1 MLDAINQVEISL
13 EKIDKQLSRLEIILD
28 RMIKDILRD

>member
-13 EKIDKQLSRLEIILD
+13 ERIDKQLSQLEIILN
-28 RMIKDILRD
+28 RMSRDILRG